1 MEDKNV
7 NWSEESKRINNDTK
21 LCKHCQTE
29 IPKKAKVCPNCRKKQ
44 KGGFLKWIVI
54 VIVAIIAVS
63 CVAGGDDSDSESEK
77 DPGTSTE
84 TIKKSTES
92 DDETGEDKGDVPEED
107 AEESNELTVGS
118 SFEKN
123 GLTITVDDASI
134 DFKDYEDEYGYNA
147 PNDGMKYV
155 MCAFTFENKGD
166 SDAYV
171 SIYDFDCYADNTL
184 CDQIY
189 SLDDN
194 DFMNTNL
201 SSGRNVS
208 FKTYYAVPVNA
219 NSIELEYETN
229 AWTSEKVIIKL
240 K

>member
-1 MEDKNV
+1 MISDKEIVENMTAKEKFTIICRAK
-7 NWSEESKRINNDTK
+7 NIDIQEIGQEIYQIIENSDYYDKSEYLGI
-21 LCKHCQTE
+21 C
-29 IPKKAKVCPNCRKKQ
+29 
-44 KGGFLKWIVI
+44 
-54 VIVAIIAVS
+54 
-63 CVAGGDDSDSESEK
+63 
-77 DPGTSTE
+77 
-84 TIKKSTES
+84 
-92 DDETGEDKGDVPEED
+92 
-107 AEESNELTVGS
+107 
-118 SFEKN
+118 
-123 GLTITVDDASI
+123 
-134 DFKDYEDEYGYNA
+134 DYEDEYGYNA